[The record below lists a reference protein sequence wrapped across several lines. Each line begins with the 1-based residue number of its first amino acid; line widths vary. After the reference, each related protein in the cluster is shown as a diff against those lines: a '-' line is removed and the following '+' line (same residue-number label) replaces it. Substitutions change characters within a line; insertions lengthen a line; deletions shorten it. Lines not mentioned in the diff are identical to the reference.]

1 MNTQPSHYR
10 LYRDTISVQ
19 PGIEIAGS
27 SSHPKECVV
36 LSDDERKTLREVE
49 RQLMLEDPEFA
60 QSFPAHQ
67 QHSPRNHHRP
77 TDKIAIVVA
86 VLLSALLSAL
96 LLIAGLLSGVLT
108 FAAVAGLIWAAW
120 RYSDRISRRAT

>member
-60 QSFPAHQ
+60 QSFPLISSTHRAIITG
-67 QHSPRNHHRP
+67 RP
-77 TDKIAIVVA
+77 TRSRS
-86 VLLSALLSAL
+86 LS
-96 LLIAGLLSGVLT
+96 
-108 FAAVAGLIWAAW
+108 
-120 RYSDRISRRAT
+120 RCC

>member
-1 MNTQPSHYR
+1 M
-10 LYRDTISVQ
+10 L
-19 PGIEIAGS
+19 G
-27 SSHPKECVV
+27 
-36 LSDDERKTLREVE
+36 DDKRKTLHEVE
-49 RQLMLEDPEFA
+49 RHLMLEDPEFA

-67 QHSPRNHHRP
+67 QHPPRNHHRP
-77 TDKIAIVVA
+77 IDKIVIVVA

-120 RYSDRISRRAT
+120 RYSDRTSRRGT